1 MKTTFKIENLKC
13 QGCVSTVT
21 NGLLSLDGVVDVQV
35 DLSTSVV
42 QIVYSGD
49 TDRTDEFAAKLKS
62 LGYPK
67 AGE

>member
-13 QGCVSTVT
+13 QGCVNTVT
-21 NGLLSLDGVVDVQV
+21 NGLLSLDGVEEVHV
-35 DLSTSVV
+35 DLTTSVV
-42 QIVYSGD
+42 QIIYSGD
-49 TDRTDEFAAKLKS
+49 TDRTDEFASKLKS